1 MGTSRGK
8 EKKREEVLQTQ
19 ADTATAEWQ
28 PSELEKQQESRVSGF
43 LKDWD
48 SGKDVKDISFLRPF
62 MNLFQGAKTGQAAE
76 KLGAGALNLSG
87 AGAGG
92 MAEVMRQQNQLRKE
106 EAASGQLYDS
116 ANGAYQYASG
126 TLAPSL
132 MGMSENRLSGKAQ
145 LANQRYNSYL
155 NRPKTP
161 SPWMQLLTS
170 GIGAAGAAASG
181 GATFGL

>member
-1 MGTSRGK
+1 MGTFRGK
-8 EKKREEVLQTQ
+8 EKKREEVLEKQ
-19 ADTATAEWQ
+19 ADTATAAWQ

-48 SGKDVKDISFLRPF
+48 AGKDVKDISFLRPY
-62 MNLFQGAKTGQAAE
+62 MNLFGGAKNNQAAE
-76 KLGAGALNLSG
+76 KLGSGALNLSG
-87 AGAGG
+87 AGGG
-92 MAEVMRQQNQLRKE
+92 QMAEVMRQQNQLRKE

-145 LANQRYNSYL
+145 LANQRYTSYL
-155 NRPKTP
+155 GRPKQP
-161 SPWMQLLTS
+161 NPWLQLLTS
-170 GIGAAGAAASG
+170 GIGAAGQAAAG
-181 GATFGL
+181 GVFG